1 MKKLRPL
8 LLCICSLL
16 LCACGV
22 QIQLQTLEPAQT
34 NLRRGSLLR
43 VYALQ
48 YNDASRRL
56 SKKLNEYFRDSGF
69 FKLGGTGA
77 TLYIEQAYEST
88 DIYTNHT
95 CSSSEECTCS
105 STIETT
111 VSATVYLAYKGRI
124 LYHRS
129 LSDTSYSG
137 FANYDYLA
145 REIVNDLVPHT
156 VTYSVR
162 IKPQRG
168 NDILEQA
175 AESCRRGDW
184 SGGKSLAKASLQSH
198 PNDPEAYYLLGI
210 IARHHGQYRASNDY
224 FSRAAAI
231 KPSTRYTRAIEDN
244 AQIREKEN
252 LARAQLNG

>member
-1 MKKLRPL
+1 MKKLCSL

-56 SKKLNEYFRDSGF
+56 SRKLNEYFRDSGF

-77 TLYIEQAYEST
+77 TLYIEHDHEYS
-88 DIYTNHT
+88 DSYINHT
-95 CSSSEECTCS
+95 CSSSEECNCS

-111 VSATVYLAYKGRI
+111 VSATVYLAYRGQV
-124 LYHRS
+124 LYLRS

-137 FANYDYLA
+137 RADYDKLA

-156 VTYSVR
+156 VTYSLR

-168 NDILEQA
+168 NDMLEQA
-175 AESCRRGDW
+175 AEACRRGDW
-184 SGGKSLAKASLQSH
+184 HSGQSLAESSLQSH
-198 PNDPEAYYLLGI
+198 PADPEAYYLLGI
-210 IARHHGQYRASNDY
+210 IARHNGQYRASDTY
-224 FSRAAAI
+224 FARAAAI
-231 KPSTRYTRAIEDN
+231 NPSTRYTGAIEDN
-244 AQIREKEN
+244 AQMRAKEN
-252 LARAQLNG
+252 LARAQLRG